1 MSSKLILAVDDEEIS
16 LEMIGAVLESNGYQV
31 IKASNATKALDIVEE
46 QKRAISVILMDL
58 VMPVCDGF
66 VAIRTIKGKSVT
78 RLIPI
83 IALTASSDKESV
95 IKAVTAGA
103 DDYLTKP
110 FNPDDLLERV
120 KAVCKISDF
129 NKRWN
134 AYAK

>member
-1 MSSKLILAVDDEEIS
+1 MSGKLILVVDDEEIS
-16 LEMIGAVLESNGYQV
+16 LEMICAVLESNGYQV
-31 IKASNATKALDIVEE
+31 MKASNATKALEIVEE
-46 QKRAISVILMDL
+46 HKRTISAILMDL

-83 IALTASSDKESV
+83 VALTASSDKESV

-103 DDYLTKP
+103 DDFLTKP
-110 FNPDDLLERV
+110 FNPDELLERV
-120 KAVCKISDF
+120 KVICKISDF

-134 AYAK
+134 VYAK